1 MLLHAGGITLSQ
13 PLNDTVALV
22 RAPGAGGVSVVNQ
35 VGVKTDDR
43 GYAVVPYLSAY
54 RQNMIALDPT
64 TLADDVELGLTSQTV
79 IPTRG
84 AVVLADY
91 QTKVGS
97 RLMVTLT
104 RADGRPVPFGAT
116 ASLMG
121 SEDGG
126 SIVGD
131 GGLLFWPAR
140 RLAGRCTCSGASRP
154 ISSAG
159 LTTHCRR
166 RPARRLR
173 RSRPSAVKE
182 RKVKAGVWTLCLCGL
197 WAAGGVWG
205 RNAHRPAARNGCC
218 STFRHRRC
226 NAICRWAVWYGRAR
240 ASAASGVAGAL

>member
-1 MLLHAGGITLSQ
+1 
-13 PLNDTVALV
+13 
-22 RAPGAGGVSVVNQ
+22 
-35 VGVKTDDR
+35 
-43 GYAVVPYLSAY
+43 
-54 RQNMIALDPT
+54 MIALDPT

-91 QTKVGS
+91 QTKVGA
-97 RLMVTLT
+97 RMMMTLT

-126 SIVGD
+126 SIVGMAVCCS
-131 GGLLFWPAR
+131 WPAR

-205 RNAHRPAARNGCC
+205 GMPTGRQPGTAAV
-218 STFRHRRC
+218 RHSGTDAATRSAGGQC
-226 NAICRWAVWYGRAR
+226 GMAGHAPG
-240 ASAASGVAGAL
+240 AASGVAGAL

>member
-1 MLLHAGGITLSQ
+1 MI
-13 PLNDTVALV
+13 
-22 RAPGAGGVSVVNQ
+22 VVM
-35 VGVKTDDR
+35 R
-43 GYAVVPYLSAY
+43 WCLISAY

-126 SIVGD
+126 SIVGM
-131 GGLLFWPAR
+131 AV
-140 RLAGRCTCSGASRP
+140 CCSG
-154 ISSAG
+154 
-159 LTTHCRR
+159 RR
-166 RPARRLR
+166 
-173 RSRPSAVKE
+173 
-182 RKVKAGVWTLCLCGL
+182 
-197 WAAGGVWG
+197 AA
-205 RNAHRPAARNGCC
+205 
-218 STFRHRRC
+218 
-226 NAICRWAVWYGRAR
+226 
-240 ASAASGVAGAL
+240 

>member
-1 MLLHAGGITLSQ
+1 MQGGVLLHAGGITLSQ

-91 QTKVGS
+91 QTKVGA
-97 RLMVTLT
+97 RMMMTLT

-131 GGLLFWPAR
+131 GGLLF
-140 RLAGRCTCSGASRP
+140 LAGAPLSGALHVQWGKQ
-154 ISSAG
+154 ADQQ
-159 LTTHCRR
+159 CRANYAL
-166 RPARRLR
+166 P
-173 RSRPSAVKE
+173 E
-182 RKVKAGVWTLCLCGL
+182 T
-197 WAAGGVWG
+197 
-205 RNAHRPAARNGCC
+205 
-218 STFRHRRC
+218 
-226 NAICRWAVWYGRAR
+226 
-240 ASAASGVAGAL
+240 AGAEIAEIAAQCR